1 MRVKTVWDHGV
12 NFAYKQLMKL
22 SPKTVRKQIGSLL
35 HSEPLNHWHLA
46 VEWLGK
52 MMKYEAQKALYV
64 NEKKPQR
71 IWILFLNNSAGFQG
85 CSLHSAQGND
95 VFAVSHFTVQG
106 IQFLKNK
113 TKTLKIPKRKITPK
127 QLNILVARE
136 SSSLETWQS
145 AGDLQGWGI
154 LEEPGTSLPTFT
166 FTLWN
171 IECL

>member
-1 MRVKTVWDHGV
+1 
-12 NFAYKQLMKL
+12 
-22 SPKTVRKQIGSLL
+22 
-35 HSEPLNHWHLA
+35 
-46 VEWLGK
+46 
-52 MMKYEAQKALYV
+52 MKYEAQKALYV

-166 FTLWN
+166 FTL
-171 IECL
+171 